1 MNHKLHITSISE
13 YPYSNEF
20 DNKMNGIFQAN
31 FIDYLCY
38 CIK

>member
-1 MNHKLHITSISE
+1 MNHKLQITSISE

-20 DNKMNGIFQAN
+20 DNKMNEIFQVN